1 MTDRE
6 LGAILSGLVLGV
18 LILLALAGSLA
29 AIWTFRRRFV
39 GADGA
44 VQWIHPAAAPDPVNH
59 HGEHPDSGV
68 SQAAL
73 TWLSPIVD
81 RVGSSRMWPFG

>member
-1 MTDRE
+1 
-6 LGAILSGLVLGV
+6 LWAILSGLGLGA

-44 VQWIHPAAAPDPVNH
+44 VQRINPAAAPDPVNH
-59 HGEHPDSGV
+59 HGEHPNSGV

-81 RVGSSRMWPFG
+81 RVRSSRMRPFA